1 MDSSKNDFQRLFAI
15 GLILSACL
23 VRIAVCLQH
32 NPMDYLFSDMLR
44 HWGNGIHFPRGGYQG
59 ASDPIVYQVYIA
71 ALRRLTHD
79 SRVIVALAA
88 ALLSVS
94 MPWTY
99 YRAARNFGLPKK
111 YALWAWALIAWT
123 PSLLTIYH
131 YIMMETML
139 LFLEGLSLWMTAR
152 YLRKGGSEAFL
163 TSIAAWTLT
172 ALTKPTIVPLAVICV
187 LWSWWKRSTPLRT
200 IAVAILVAIVLLIPQ
215 SIRAK
220 KELGFFAP
228 FGNPWLTRIQH
239 RSGVKVLHL
248 NYHGPFHDEDGQ
260 WYASPTCFIRPL
272 WPLSS
277 WTIRRGLGE
286 STFTITAD
294 YRHGSTDWRNAYE
307 SLDTE
312 WDEWMAQW
320 RENII
325 VSLFAPSW
333 PETTSQQWD
342 SRLDFYSRWIW
353 APLILLVVAFDV
365 KRFLQ
370 GRLDLL
376 PVAVTVFTLALVL
389 QNVVT
394 AEGRYR
400 KPIEPLLILNL
411 VWLIRSWRERP
422 LLNNGTSE
430 PTS

>member
-1 MDSSKNDFQRLFAI
+1 M
-15 GLILSACL
+15 
-23 VRIAVCLQH
+23 
-32 NPMDYLFSDMLR
+32 
-44 HWGNGIHFPRGGYQG
+44 
-59 ASDPIVYQVYIA
+59 
-71 ALRRLTHD
+71 
-79 SRVIVALAA
+79 IVALAA

-163 TSIAAWTLT
+163 TSVAAWTLT
-172 ALTKPTIVPLAVICV
+172 ALTKPTIVPLAVVCV
-187 LWSWWKRSTPLRT
+187 LWSWWKKSTPLRT
-200 IAVAILVAIVLLIPQ
+200 IVVAILVAIVLLIPQ

-248 NYHGPFHDEDGQ
+248 NYHGPFHNQDGQ

-277 WTIRRGLGE
+277 WAIRRSLGD
-286 STFTITAD
+286 STFTVTAD
-294 YRHGSTDWRNAYE
+294 YRHGSADWRNAYE

-312 WDEWMAQW
+312 WDEWLAQW

-400 KPIEPLLILNL
+400 KPIEPLLLLNL

-430 PTS
+430 PTAEGLPHRDGPAFPGRSS